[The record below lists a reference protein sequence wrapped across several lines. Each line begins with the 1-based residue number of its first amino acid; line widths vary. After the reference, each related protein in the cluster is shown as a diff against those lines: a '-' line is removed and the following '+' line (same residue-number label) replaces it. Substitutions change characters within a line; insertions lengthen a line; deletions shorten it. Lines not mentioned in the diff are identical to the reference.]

1 MMGLGKPVTPFK
13 KTAIFGKE
21 LHGASA
27 HTAHPV
33 QREDPPLHG
42 LHCSRQWSRCGAHG
56 ENFHVLFG
64 PTVAAPNFPRP
75 LQLQARCFW
84 KSPEVAS
91 VGPLRRKTMKMKM
104 QDQPWNKVL
113 QISDLSRAICSL
125 HWPADRIY
133 VRFQGGIPWVV
144 PLPRIPVTTRTIMI
158 FSRK

>member
-1 MMGLGKPVTPFK
+1 MK
-13 KTAIFGKE
+13 KIVIFGKE

-56 ENFHVLFG
+56 ENFHVPFG

-91 VGPLRRKTMKMKM
+91 VGTLRRKTMKMKM
-104 QDQPWNKVL
+104 QEQPWNKVL
-113 QISDLSRAICSL
+113 QFARCTVLLTVSMLDFRGYTLGCPTAQDSS
-125 HWPADRIY
+125 HHQDY
-133 VRFQGGIPWVV
+133 YDF
-144 PLPRIPVTTRTIMI
+144 
-158 FSRK
+158 